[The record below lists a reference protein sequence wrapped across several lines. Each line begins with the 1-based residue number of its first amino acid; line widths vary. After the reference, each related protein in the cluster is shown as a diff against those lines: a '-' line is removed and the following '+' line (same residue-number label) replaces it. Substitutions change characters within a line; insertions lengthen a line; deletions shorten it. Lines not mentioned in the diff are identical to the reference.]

1 MHTEPLERR
10 PSHLDSLE
18 ALYDAYHRQALG
30 LAYRLLG
37 DRSTAEDVVQDAYLA
52 AWRSLDTFDPTRGST
67 RTWLLT
73 IVRNR
78 ALDVRRTRRLQPS
91 QESVDGHVIVDRQD
105 VAIEVATRLDT
116 RHARAAVRALPI
128 PQQHVIELAFF
139 RGLTHTEIATRL
151 GLPVGTI
158 KSRVRLGLAR
168 LRTVLAARPA
178 ALQA

>member
-1 MHTEPLERR
+1 MHTEPVERR
-10 PSHLDSLE
+10 PSDLDSLE
-18 ALYDAYHRQALG
+18 EMYDAYHRQALG

-37 DRSTAEDVVQDAYLA
+37 DRPTAEDVVQDAYLA
-52 AWRSLDTFDPTRGST
+52 AWRSLESFDPARGSL

-78 ALDVRRTRRLQPS
+78 ALDVRRTRRHQPP
-91 QESVDGHVIVDRQD
+91 QEPVDGHDIVDRQD

-116 RHARAAVRALPI
+116 SHARAALRALPI
-128 PQQHVIELAFF
+128 AQQHVIELAFF
-139 RGLTHTEIATRL
+139 RGLSHSEIATRL
-151 GLPVGTI
+151 GVPVGTI

-168 LRTVLAARPA
+168 LRTVVAARPA